1 MSIAG
6 QLGALSHVTL
16 TLGTRLM
23 GKTLPGVLLIATG
36 REKRVAD
43 FGLALK
49 KSTQG
54 LPGWFSG

>member
-1 MSIAG
+1 
-6 QLGALSHVTL
+6 
-16 TLGTRLM
+16 M

>member
-6 QLGALSHVTL
+6 QLGALSHATV
-16 TLGTRLM
+16 TLGTWLM

-36 REKRVAD
+36 REKTAAD
-43 FGLALK
+43 LVLALK